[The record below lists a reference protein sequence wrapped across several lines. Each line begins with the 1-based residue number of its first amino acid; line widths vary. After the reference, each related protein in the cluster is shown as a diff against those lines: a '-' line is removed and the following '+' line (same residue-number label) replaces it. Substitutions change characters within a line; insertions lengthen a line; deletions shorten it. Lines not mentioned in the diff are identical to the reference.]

1 MDTWKLATIRVDQ
14 AEKTAIESQYIQ
26 QALATRKVAHLARKH
41 EFLSK
46 IRALKALA
54 LQFGENFYCRTL
66 GFIYSKPD

>member
-1 MDTWKLATIRVDQ
+1 MNTWKLATIRMDQ

-26 QALATRKVAHLARKH
+26 QALAARKVAQRASKH

-54 LQFGENFYCRTL
+54 LRFGESFYCRTL